1 MVRSIWK
8 GPYVEEKTL
17 DLIHRLRK
25 TKPINTM
32 DRKSN
37 IVTSFLDR
45 IFYIHN
51 GHKYYRLQVNK
62 EHLGFKLGHF
72 SFTKK
77 RCVYRNKKK
86 SKKSR

>member
-8 GPYVEEKTL
+8 GPFVEKKTL
-17 DLIHRLRK
+17 EVLNKLKK
-25 TKPINTM
+25 TRSIYTM

-37 IVTSFLDR
+37 IVSSFIDR
-45 IFYIHN
+45 TFYIHN
-51 GHKYYRLQVNK
+51 GHRYYRLQVNK
-62 EHLGFKLGHF
+62 EHLGFKLGNF

-86 SKKSR
+86 SKKNK